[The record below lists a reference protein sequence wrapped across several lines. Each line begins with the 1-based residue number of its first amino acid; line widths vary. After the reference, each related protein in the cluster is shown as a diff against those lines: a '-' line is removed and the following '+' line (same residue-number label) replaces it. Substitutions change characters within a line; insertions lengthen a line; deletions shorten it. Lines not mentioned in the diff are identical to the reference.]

1 MFAVVFSTPRVF
13 DTHHQNMDVSLVFTL
28 THSLSH
34 SLTHSFIS
42 LSLSQVTDLPISGKI
57 KGPND
62 ATIQEFDRQRM
73 FMEKTV
79 KALKKQSSNSEKMV
93 AATKKRVVS
102 ENTVLVTELNALRRT
117 VKSLRNTIDQLESD
131 KLRYQGSNSSSSSSS
146 SKNGGSQY
154 KIKGGGGSLG
164 GGRSS
169 RNSVLNGQHS
179 LASSTIST
187 NSMHSMHSMNSMNSS
202 QNINNNRHEEEAKY
216 ESKYD
221 KELQQKNSNS
231 TSSKDGDDDGD
242 GDDEHV
248 RRRNS
253 ALGQV
258 ARTTFGNG
266 NRPRSSAPR
275 LGNRT
280 TSRRPASAIAGMSS
294 SSGRPKS
301 GGRPLTASERRRKMP
316 MGPSLSRSMSRLRA
330 SKSEKTLSFVQSKL
344 DQAYMNDKAK
354 TAEIN
359 RLTVQLSAKEKRNRH
374 LEDYVANHGGV
385 GGRKRDG
392 RNGTNNKTSPGSA
405 SILSDYSRASS
416 GGGEQ
421 VFKESVD
428 SPPPP
433 SPAANNVTGRQ
444 VLSPLNKR
452 KALQKSLRVG

>member
-1 MFAVVFSTPRVF
+1 MTLTTKTWMCLWFS
-13 DTHHQNMDVSLVFTL
+13 HSL
-28 THSLSH
+28 THSLTQ
-34 SLTHSFIS
+34 LTHSFIS

>member
-1 MFAVVFSTPRVF
+1 MFFRRP
-13 DTHHQNMDVSLVFTL
+13 LCLTL
-28 THSLSH
+28 TTKKWMCLWFSH
-34 SLTHSFIS
+34 SLT
-42 LSLSQVTDLPISGKI
+42 LTLSQVTDLPISGKI

-62 ATIQEFDRQRM
+62 ATMQEFDRQRM

-102 ENTVLVTELNALRRT
+102 ENTVLVTELNALRKT

-131 KLRYQGSNSSSSSSS
+131 KLRYQGTNNSSSST
-146 SKNGGSQY
+146 NGGSQY

-169 RNSVLNGQHS
+169 RNGLLNGQHS
-179 LASSTIST
+179 LASSTIS
-187 NSMHSMHSMNSMNSS
+187 MNSINSS
-202 QNINNNRHEEEAKY
+202 QNMNNNSHEEEFKY

-221 KELQQKNSNS
+221 KELQQKNSNN
-231 TSSKDGDDDGD
+231 TSSKDGDDG
-242 GDDEHV
+242 DEHV

-359 RLTVQLSAKEKRNRH
+359 RLTVQLSEKEKR
-374 LEDYVANHGGV
+374 
-385 GGRKRDG
+385 
-392 RNGTNNKTSPGSA
+392 
-405 SILSDYSRASS
+405 
-416 GGGEQ
+416 
-421 VFKESVD
+421 
-428 SPPPP
+428 
-433 SPAANNVTGRQ
+433 
-444 VLSPLNKR
+444 
-452 KALQKSLRVG
+452 